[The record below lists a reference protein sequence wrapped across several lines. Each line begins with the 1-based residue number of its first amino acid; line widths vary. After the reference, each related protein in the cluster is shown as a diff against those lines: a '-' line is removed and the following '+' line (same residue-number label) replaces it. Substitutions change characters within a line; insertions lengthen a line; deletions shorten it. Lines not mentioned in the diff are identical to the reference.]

1 MDQRD
6 ILKDDLLLIS
16 ERTEEFIKD
25 LIGSRI
31 LITGGTGFLGTWIL
45 LSLIHLIKLFSLS
58 SEIIVI
64 SRSPSKFRLGP
75 FITSMF
81 IDLILSF

>member
-6 ILKDDLLLIS
+6 IIKDDLLLIS

-45 LSLIHLIKLFSLS
+45 ISLVHLNKIFSL
-58 SEIIVI
+58 
-64 SRSPSKFRLGP
+64 
-75 FITSMF
+75 
-81 IDLILSF
+81 